1 MLPLNTW
8 DTASERLQL
17 QNQECKSN
25 IIIHLSQILHS
36 PLVSFGLCGLR
47 WTACQHLP
55 PLCLSVASR
64 ASAATSGAAI
74 SRCFLLPN
82 IISHNNIGQLA
93 AGPVVM
99 IPRSP
104 KGHCGHNYSNFTGG
118 ILYWYLAAYF
128 SLVFLS
134 LVCMSYGCS
143 FNLLLLGRTKM
154 QFTWGGR
161 DLQRY
166 MSLKE

>member
-1 MLPLNTW
+1 MLPPNTW

-17 QNQECKSN
+17 QSQECKSN
-25 IIIHLSQILHS
+25 IIIHLSRNLHS

-47 WTACQHLP
+47 WTARQHLP
-55 PLCLSVASR
+55 PLCLSAASR
-64 ASAATSGAAI
+64 ASAATFGAAM

-82 IISHNNIGQLA
+82 TISHNNIGQLA

-99 IPRSP
+99 IPISA

-128 SLVFLS
+128 LFCFVWVFFSLLCTC
-134 LVCMSYGCS
+134 LR
-143 FNLLLLGRTKM
+143 L
-154 QFTWGGR
+154 
-161 DLQRY
+161 
-166 MSLKE
+166 